1 MKLTFASVQQCYLNT
16 DPVMFMCTL
25 KKAILGSNAQ
35 CKMKYQYLFWNRIVQ
50 SLKAYG
56 CCQNLRIVW
65 VFLITIRG
73 IYEMSKI
80 LKNHKTW
87 TKYEKLKI
95 SENYD
100 IKKMYLFW
108 QVIFLRIKWLV
119 LYNVNSK
126 LKQFVLNVEIFALS
140 QVIKQSTQNS
150 ISFFW
155 GSTYW
160 T

>member
-1 MKLTFASVQQCYLNT
+1 MHSVRWSTNI
-16 DPVMFMCTL
+16 FL
-25 KKAILGSNAQ
+25 KSNSAVLEGLRVLPKFKNCLG
-35 CKMKYQYLFWNRIVQ
+35 FTT
-50 SLKAYG
+50 
-56 CCQNLRIVW
+56 
-65 VFLITIRG
+65 ITIRG

-119 LYNVNSK
+119 LYNVKSK
-126 LKQFVLNVEIFALS
+126 LKQFVLNIGIFALS
-140 QVIKQSTQNS
+140 QVIKQSISNS
-150 ISFFW
+150 ISFFL